1 MFRLRNRPSLYHI
14 VWKIRAT
21 LSLAPVSGLK
31 IRARLLSLAP
41 VSGLSQALT
50 CLYTLQINPEIPALY
65 RYVCRTRSRYL
76 HELVEQGSEA

>member
-1 MFRLRNRPSLYHI
+1 MFRLRNLPSLYHI
-14 VWKIRAT
+14 VWKI
-21 LSLAPVSGLK
+21 L
-31 IRARLLSLAP
+31 ARLLSLAP

-65 RYVCRTRSRYL
+65 WYVCRTRSRYL